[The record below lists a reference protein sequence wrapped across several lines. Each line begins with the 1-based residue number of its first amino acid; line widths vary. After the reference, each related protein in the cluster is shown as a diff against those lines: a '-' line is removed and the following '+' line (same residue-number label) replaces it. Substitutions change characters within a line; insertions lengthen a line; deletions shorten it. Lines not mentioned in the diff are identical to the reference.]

1 MDSLNLVRDWL
12 VPIAT
17 AISLISTAIAAWVG
31 VLQYR
36 VKVRA
41 EDRLKQSSLA
51 EMDTRLS
58 KLFSELM
65 WLAHARAGSHVS
77 DTLLEQAIKKG
88 LVPDTYFRDPD
99 KDDLKRHIQE
109 SCILNLP
116 VGSASQEAAIVS
128 IAELGKRYE
137 ILREPARAALTSIA
151 HFAKEPA
158 EKALRILGS

>member
-1 MDSLNLVRDWL
+1 MDLLVFIRDWL
-12 VPIAT
+12 VPIST
-17 AISLISTAIAAWVG
+17 AITLVSTAIAAWVA

-36 VKVRA
+36 LKVSA
-41 EDRLKQSSLA
+41 EGRLKQSSLA

-77 DTLLEQAIKKG
+77 DTLLEQAIKKN
-88 LVPDTYFRDPD
+88 LVPDTYFRDPH
-99 KDDLKRHIQE
+99 KDELKRHIEE

-151 HFAKEPA
+151 RFAKDPA
-158 EKALRILGS
+158 EKALKILGS